1 MGRTKSWRPV
11 VYHLEDQRPVRL
23 LSRARDVGQAG
34 MGMVVGLVLLIS
46 LSAGTLAATAIQH
59 DPLVSND
66 VVQHLAYRA
75 LQSGI
80 DSYLAAINQNP
91 NLVDCNSN
99 NTSSTSN
106 SCPSSELP
114 ALNSWQTVTGNTN
127 NPVTEKFMWTN
138 PALCFN
144 TACTAVDSTAGQTL
158 DYVKELIYGAASA
171 GNTVS
176 FQSSY
181 VDLTPENGFLTH
193 LFWSNYES
201 TVPTSG
207 QTQDCTYDWNNN
219 YEGPDINAPGDF
231 TNSTCSAVFFGPN
244 DVLYGPI
251 YTNDSIYVANQ
262 PNFGS
267 SSDPSTVTTHDPHCL
282 FVDPLDGHGSQSTC
296 AQATSDVGVYNAA
309 TSTDNAPYEP
319 LPTTDTALA
328 ALAAASGCLYSGP
341 TTITLSNSGTTEYM
355 TVTSPN
361 TPYSSSGVNE
371 NDATSNPN
379 NCGIGKVPAPTNGV
393 VYVQNTPS
401 SQTCNSFANPF
412 DGEAPNGTYSQLGY
426 YYGQTGSP
434 DCEGDAFVQGT
445 VSGALTIAT
454 QNNIVVDG
462 AITYVDCGSS
472 FNSTYADQCGY
483 NSAPGSTNDVLGLIA
498 YAYVEVDHPVTTTW
512 SWWYG
517 PTMTVMTSC
526 GASGAQPA
534 PLCDPGAGG
543 LTIDAAILALNDG
556 FGVNNYAVSGNG
568 SNSGTSEG
576 VLDVYGTIA
585 QNYRPAV
592 GTFSG
597 DQLSSGYSKYYLWDS
612 RLEYVNVPHYL
623 NPGTPHWS
631 IASTAVNQGVPCT
644 ATTLLPGYWSPN
656 QNYGSYTQS
665 SGEPY
670 CDTAPNH
677 P

>member
-1 MGRTKSWRPV
+1 MTRFRTWRLV
-11 VYHLEDQRPVRL
+11 TYNLHDQRAVRL
-23 LSRARDVGQAG
+23 LSRAHDVGQAG
-34 MGMVVGLVLLIS
+34 MAMVIGLVLLIS
-46 LSAGTLAATAIQH
+46 ISAGTLAATAMQH
-59 DPLVSND
+59 DPLVSED

-75 LQSGI
+75 LESGI
-80 DSYLAAINQNP
+80 DTYLAAINQNP
-91 NLVDCNSN
+91 NLVNCNSN
-99 NTSSTSN
+99 NTSSTST

-114 ALNSWQTVTGNTN
+114 ALNSWVTVTGNAN

-144 TACTAVDSTAGQTL
+144 TACSAVGSTAGQTL
-158 DYVKELIYGAASA
+158 DYVKELIYGAASI
-171 GNTVS
+171 GHMVS

-201 TVPTSG
+201 TVPAAG
-207 QTQDCTYDWNNN
+207 QTQDCTYDWNND
-219 YEGPDINAPGDF
+219 YQGPDITQPGNF
-231 TNSTCSAVFFGPN
+231 NSSNCSAVYFGPH

-251 YTNDSIYVANQ
+251 YTNDSIYVYGQ

-267 SSDPSTVTTHDPHCL
+267 NSNPQTVTTHDPHCL
-282 FVDPLDGHGSQSTC
+282 FVDPIDNVGSPPACSNAPSYVGAYNQST
-296 AQATSDVGVYNAA
+296 S
-309 TSTDNAPYEP
+309 SDNAPFEP
-319 LPTTDTALA
+319 LPSTDSALA
-328 ALAAASGCLYSGP
+328 SIAARSGCLYSGP

-355 TVTSPN
+355 TVTSPD

-371 NDATSNPN
+371 NDAPSNPN
-379 NCGIGKVPAPTNGV
+379 NCGTGKVPAPVNGV
-393 VYVQNTPS
+393 VFVQNTPS
-401 SQTCNSFANPF
+401 SQTCQAFANPF
-412 DGEAPNGTYSQLGY
+412 DGEAPNGTYSQLGL

-434 DCEGDAFVQGT
+434 DCEGDAFVRGT

-454 QNNIVVDG
+454 QNDIVVDG
-462 AITYVDCGSS
+462 NITYADCGSS
-472 FNSTYADQCGY
+472 FNSTYANQCAY
-483 NSAPGSTNDVLGLIA
+483 NTAPGVPNDVLGLIA
-498 YAYVEVDHPVTTTW
+498 YAYVEVDRPLATSNGTTF
-512 SWWYG
+512 
-517 PTMTVMTSC
+517 VMTSC
-526 GASGAQPA
+526 GAQGAQPP

-556 FGVNNYAVSGNG
+556 FGVNNYAFQGNG
-568 SNSGTSEG
+568 NFNGNSEG

-585 QNYRPAV
+585 QDYRPAV

-597 DQLSSGYSKYYLWDS
+597 NTLASGYSKYYVWDS
-612 RLEYVNVPHYL
+612 RLEYVNVPDYL
-623 NPGTPHWS
+623 DPGTPHWS
-631 IASTAVNQGVPCT
+631 IASTAVNQGVACT

-656 QNYGSYTQS
+656 QNYGSYPQS